1 MKKGAY
7 WMKVHVENVFK
18 NMRYKLFSIDGVYYI
33 LEIRPSFWKSLFP
46 FLYWFFPFPVYKVED
61 EETVERIKTPESWSM
76 NKSSVAISAGG
87 FAVLGAYYLRYLT
100 ESATFQF
107 PVYLKFVIIT
117 LAMLSVIVLR
127 LYVNRIKRKSLS
139 NKVNLNQ
146 LRKREVNVKPQSF
159 KQVIQMII
167 SYVFFLFFVVIF
179 YYSYII
185 DNNLLI
191 LLVASASLFVLTI
204 ISNIS
209 VKEGWT
215 TIKFINK

>member
-1 MKKGAY
+1 
-7 WMKVHVENVFK
+7 MKVHVENVFK

-33 LEIRPSFWKSLFP
+33 LEIKPSFWKSLFP

-61 EETVERIKTPESWSM
+61 EETIKRIKTPESWSM

-100 ESATFQF
+100 ESATFQI
-107 PVYLKFVIIT
+107 PVYLTIVIMILT
-117 LAMLSVIVLR
+117 ILCVFILR

-139 NKVNLNQ
+139 EKVNLNQ
-146 LRKREVNVKPQSF
+146 LRKREVNIKPQSF

>member
-1 MKKGAY
+1 D
-7 WMKVHVENVFK
+7 V
-18 NMRYKLFSIDGVYYI
+18 RSI
-33 LEIRPSFWKSLFP
+33 
-46 FLYWFFPFPVYKVED
+46 
-61 EETVERIKTPESWSM
+61 
-76 NKSSVAISAGG
+76 
-87 FAVLGAYYLRYLT
+87 YYLRYLS

-139 NKVNLNQ
+139 EKVNLNQ
-146 LRKREVNVKPQSF
+146 LRKREVNIKPQSF

-215 TIKFINK
+215 TIKFI